1 MFLHC
6 YYEDMTNCKESD
18 WKLFRVKNV
27 EWQERYIDKV
37 NKKLIKLLSDEKL
50 PPSEKFWK
58 AEKLI
63 FREKKSAGVIVEM
76 SRSMFKI
83 NLLKLLNEKVI
94 TLEELADFSPEL
106 QEEIKKI
113 RES

>member
-1 MFLHC
+1 M
-6 YYEDMTNCKESD
+6 
-18 WKLFRVKNV
+18 
-27 EWQERYIDKV
+27 DKV

-76 SRSMFKI
+76 SRMFKI
-83 NLLKLLNEKVI
+83 NLLKLLNEKAI
-94 TLEELADFSPEL
+94 TLEDLADFSPEL
-106 QEEIKKI
+106 QEEIKKVKEGLNQTPKCRRLI
-113 RES
+113 

>member
-1 MFLHC
+1 MPKV
-6 YYEDMTNCKESD
+6 KESD
-18 WKLFRVKNV
+18 WKLFRVKIV
-27 EWQERYIDKV
+27 EWQERYMDKV

-50 PPSEKFWK
+50 PPSERFWK

-63 FREKKSAGVIVEM
+63 FREKKSAGIIVEM

-83 NLLKLLNEKVI
+83 NLLKLLNEKAI
-94 TLEELADFSPEL
+94 TMEDLVDFSPEL

-113 RES
+113 REG

>member
-1 MFLHC
+1 M
-6 YYEDMTNCKESD
+6 
-18 WKLFRVKNV
+18 
-27 EWQERYIDKV
+27 DKV

-50 PPSEKFWK
+50 PPSKKFWE

-63 FREKKSAGVIVEM
+63 FQEKKSAGVIVEM

-83 NLLKLLNEKVI
+83 NLLKLLNEKAI
-94 TLEELADFSPEL
+94 TMEDLVDFSPEL

-113 RES
+113 REG

>member
-1 MFLHC
+1 MNT
-6 YYEDMTNCKESD
+6 MPKVKESD
-18 WKLFRVKNV
+18 WKLFRVKIV
-27 EWQERYIDKV
+27 EWQERYMDKV

-50 PPSEKFWK
+50 PPSERFWK

-63 FREKKSAGVIVEM
+63 FREKKSAGIIVEM

-83 NLLKLLNEKVI
+83 NLLKLLNEKAI
-94 TLEELADFSPEL
+94 TMEDLVDFSPEL

-113 RES
+113 REG